1 MNGRDLLLSSELDKN
16 EIAHFLEQFGFQD
29 SAGADQALQ
38 QMVELTGD
46 PYLLSNIIDP
56 LLEALAESADPD
68 SSLKGMVSFF
78 DALPNLSQFIQ
89 VAAENPAILDVAS
102 AVTGGSEFL
111 TLILLRNPRYIY
123 WLMEKG
129 NLQIRRDDDYFRME
143 ASRVLEIS
151 ADSKFCIEALQRFQ
165 RREILR
171 IGTQDLLHMLP
182 MPDIAYQISSLADA
196 VLQVVLEITSREYA
210 DLAAGFV
217 VLGMGKLGGRE
228 LNFSSD
234 VDLIFLYEEDSDK
247 RQVLKFSRT
256 YRKALTESAP
266 EGHFYRVD
274 LRLRPM
280 GTGGDMATSLKA
292 ADNYYRH
299 WADTTDRLAMIKA
312 RPVAGDLEM
321 GRRFLLSLQDFIYKK
336 YQDFAAV
343 EEIRLIKQRTDQKL
357 KKLDQIHSD
366 IKLGLGGIR
375 EIEFFVQSFQLLYGG
390 INPHIRSGNT
400 LKTLDLLLD
409 HGFIDTKDH
418 LLLKESYLFLRNLEH
433 KLQLVSYLQT
443 QSLPEEDS
451 EMLFCARRM
460 GYRSEVNGDLEVKK
474 SAIVKIFRADLDQVT
489 TGVNQIFASLLQGE
503 SSHSELADILL
514 DRSISD
520 SRALEKIS
528 KAHSPRDPEGV
539 LEGVRILGNAQA
551 FPHSPQKMR
560 NLLANLLPFLL
571 EKSSILREPRE
582 LFIRMDRFAEALGGR
597 VILYSEMAANQ
608 SQAERLLG
616 ILASGPFLSE
626 RLIQRP
632 ELTDYIMTDHSAVP
646 DYKLL
651 LEDSIEISALQGRS
665 FEDALRFF
673 KQSEEFKLG
682 VRALPDP
689 GSPVIRNLLSSLAE
703 ACLNRTVAE
712 LLNRFPAINEIPFSI
727 AALGKFGGSELIFH
741 SDLDLLF
748 IYDHDS
754 GDGAIVQNLLLFV
767 KTLQNTLQEYTQYG
781 KVYSLDFRLRPE
793 GRNAANIISLDQLVE
808 YFSTRAEPWERL
820 AYVKARTIINHGC
833 PLPFPG
839 LLEGIG
845 LDIKQAESLMHIRL
859 RKEVELGKEKTSGE
873 LNFKIGYGGLL
884 DTQFYVQML
893 QLQNNI
899 FEPNTLSA
907 LDKLADNKIISIE
920 EQNSLREIIHFFY
933 ALESSAD
940 LTSTPGDDDPTLSAE
955 SPHTEN
961 IARILGYSSSAELL
975 EIYGKFAERNRQ
987 FLESIKIA

>member
-16 EIAHFLEQFGFQD
+16 EIAHFLEQFGFQNPM
-29 SAGADQALQ
+29 GADQALQ
-38 QMVELTGD
+38 QMVELTRN
-46 PYLLSNIIDP
+46 PYLLSNIIDH

-68 SSLKGMVSFF
+68 SSLKGIVTFF
-78 DALPNLSQFIQ
+78 ETLPNLSQFIQ
-89 VAAENPAILDVAS
+89 VATENPAILDVAAS
-102 AVTGGSEFL
+102 VTGGSEFL

-129 NLQIRRDDDYFRME
+129 NLQMPRDEDYFMTE
-143 ASRVLEIS
+143 ASRVLEIGS
-151 ADSKFCIEALQRFQ
+151 DTRSCVEALQRYQ

-171 IGTQDLLHMLP
+171 IGTQDLLHTLTMA
-182 MPDIAYQISSLADA
+182 DIASQISSLADS

-210 DLAAGFV
+210 DLASGFV

-234 VDLIFLYEEDSDK
+234 VDLIFLYEHDSDR
-247 RQVLKFSRT
+247 RQVLKFART
-256 YRKALTESAP
+256 YRKALTENAP

-321 GRRFLLSLQDFIYKK
+321 GRRFISSLQDFVYKK

-409 HGFIDTKDH
+409 HGFIDSKDH
-418 LLLKESYLFLRNLEH
+418 QLLKESYLFLRNLEH

-460 GYRSEVNGDLEVKK
+460 GYRFESEGNWKTGKT
-474 SAIVKIFRADLDQVT
+474 AIVKIFRADLARVT

-514 DRSISD
+514 DRNISD
-520 SRALEKIS
+520 STALEKIS

-539 LEGVRILGNAQA
+539 LEGVHILSSAQA

-571 EKSSILREPRE
+571 KKSSILREPRE

-597 VILYSEMAANQ
+597 VTLYSEMANNTP
-608 SQAERLLG
+608 QAEKLFD
-616 ILASGPFLSE
+616 ILASGPFLAE

-646 DYKLL
+646 DYTKLL
-651 LEDSIEISALQGRS
+651 EESIKISVSQGRS

-682 VRALPDP
+682 VRALPNP
-689 GSPVIRNLLSSLAE
+689 GSSVIRSLLSSLAE
-703 ACLNRTVAE
+703 VCLNRTVAE
-712 LLNRFPAINEIPFSI
+712 LLNRFPAINKIPFSI

-754 GDGAIVQNLLLFV
+754 CDGAVVQNLLQFV
-767 KTLQNTLQEYTQYG
+767 KSLQNILQEYTQYG

-820 AYVKARTIINHGC
+820 AYVKARTIIDHGC

-845 LDIKQAESLMHIRL
+845 LDKKQAESLMHIRL

-884 DTQFYVQML
+884 DTQFFVQML
-893 QLQNNI
+893 QLQNNT

-907 LDKLADNKIISIE
+907 LDKLADKNIISRE
-920 EQNSLREIIHFFY
+920 ERESLREIIHFFY
-933 ALESSAD
+933 ALESAAD
-940 LTSTPGDDDPTLSAE
+940 LTSTPGDNDPTLSTE

-961 IARILGYSSSAELL
+961 IARILGYSSPTELL
-975 EIYGKFAERNRQ
+975 EVYGKLTERNRR
-987 FLESIKIA
+987 FLESMNTV